1 MKKRRLCNEWKFRM
15 KILHVYYQLFTY
27 QLHIRWPMFSC
38 NFYANPNF
46 SQKYLPAISALLC
59 SSNFPRNVVNLYTPG
74 FRCQNQ
80 ASGVQNQASGVQ
92 NQASGVQKPPPLSS
106 GISRHEIARD
116 VSLKICKKQYL
127 NHPQVMNLIEQVLDN
142 AVLSQHDLYFEEYR

>member
-1 MKKRRLCNEWKFRM
+1 MNIINCSLTNSIFASQC
-15 KILHVYYQLFTY
+15 IL
-27 QLHIRWPMFSC
+27 
-38 NFYANPNF
+38 A
-46 SQKYLPAISALLC
+46 AISMRTRISPKISSSYFCSYLLVQ
-59 SSNFPRNVVNLYTPG
+59 FPKECCQFVHSRLPVSKPGFQCPKPGFRCPKPG

-80 ASGVQNQASGVQ
+80 ASGVQ
-92 NQASGVQKPPPLSS
+92 KPPLSS
-106 GISRHEIARD
+106 GIARHEIACD

>member
-1 MKKRRLCNEWKFRM
+1 MEINENSSRILSIVHLPTPYSLANVFLQFLCEPEFLP
-15 KILHVYYQLFTY
+15 KI
-27 QLHIRWPMFSC
+27 SS
-38 NFYANPNF
+38 FYF
-46 SQKYLPAISALLC
+46 C
-59 SSNFPRNVVNLYTPG
+59 SSSYLLVQFPKECCQFVHSRLPVSKPGFRCPKPG

-80 ASGVQNQASGVQ
+80 ASGVQ
-92 NQASGVQKPPPLSS
+92 KPPLSS
-106 GISRHEIARD
+106 GIARHEIACD